1 MVRRAGNRRL
11 LIGAI
16 VLFAVSLLLLDPA
29 GRLRDGPGVSAVL
42 VCCLVAGL
50 GSGLFQ
56 VPVANTLLSDLP
68 AEVRGRGVGLLNA
81 LMVNFMIIG
90 VVLGG
95 VAADLAGIGRS
106 LVLTG
111 AVLLPVALLL
121 AVSPLARHPDGVGE
135 KRVVENA
142 GSG

>member
-1 MVRRAGNRRL
+1 M
-11 LIGAI
+11 
-16 VLFAVSLLLLDPA
+16 
-29 GRLRDGPGVSAVL
+29 
-42 VCCLVAGL
+42 
-50 GSGLFQ
+50 
-56 VPVANTLLSDLP
+56 P
-68 AEVRGRGVGLLNA
+68 AELRGRGVGLLNA

-121 AVSPLARHPDGVGE
+121 AVSPLGRTRAAAE
-135 KRVVENA
+135 SKA
-142 GSG
+142 AS